1 MDTHP
6 QLSKAN
12 LAQVAALV
20 RDEAGIALT
29 EAKAP
34 LVHSRLSRRLTA
46 LGLNDFS
53 SYFDFVNGPRGAEER
68 RKMLSALTTNVT
80 RFFREPH
87 HFEQMA
93 QDTLPPLLDRAR
105 QGGRVR
111 IWSAGCSS
119 GEEPYSIAA
128 TILSLEPDAAR
139 MDIRILASDIDPEIL
154 AKARRG
160 VYAND
165 ALGTT
170 PVKNV
175 ERFFD
180 VTADGLSAGA
190 AIRELISFRELNLV
204 REWPMKGRFDIPI
217 PEKLIELL
225 HGDGR
230 RLSTL
235 QGRRSFIPRTSNVSQ
250 FVFARPA
257 VSQEVRAFPCC
268 AMKMVRP

>member
-53 SYFDFVNGPRGAEER
+53 SYFDFVNGPKGAEER

-165 ALGTT
+165 ALGAT

-204 REWPMKGRFDIPI
+204 REWPMKGRFDII
-217 PEKLIELL
+217 FCRNVIIYFDQDVQAGLMSRFGGI
-225 HGDGR
+225 
-230 RLSTL
+230 LSTGGAL
-235 QGRRSFIPRTSNVSQ
+235 FIGHSERVSGPDTGRFERYGLTSYRLVN
-250 FVFARPA
+250 
-257 VSQEVRAFPCC
+257 
-268 AMKMVRP
+268 